1 MKRITI
7 ILLIILSF
15 VYFFNSVIYWR
26 ESSYFRLIF
35 LDVGQGDSVLIVT
48 PHGQTILIDGGPDA
62 SVLKKLGTVLPFW
75 LRKIDL
81 VVLTHAHDDHL
92 AGLIDVLNRYQIKQI
107 LIGHYNNE
115 TPLTKA
121 WQDRLINSKSEII
134 KAKEGMIFNFSNN
147 CSLEILSAAEVA
159 TDEND
164 LSIVSLFSCLDKNIF
179 LGGDASAKIEN
190 KINISRVDITKVSH
204 HGSITSNSQAFLDR
218 IKPGLAVIS
227 VGTNNKFNHPSPVI
241 LDRLLTGGVNIFRTD
256 QMGSIYFLAN
266 NKSII
271 WKK

>member
-1 MKRITI
+1 MKRTITT
-7 ILLIILSF
+7 LLIILSF
-15 VYFFNSVIYWR
+15 FYFLASIISWR
-26 ESSYFRLIF
+26 ESPYFRLIF

-92 AGLIDVLNRYQIKQI
+92 AGLIDVLNRYQIKQV
-107 LIGHYNNE
+107 LVGNYNNE
-115 TPLTKA
+115 TSLIKV
-121 WQDRLINSKSEII
+121 WQDRLISSRSEII
-134 KAKEGMIFNFSNN
+134 KAKEGMIFNFSDN
-147 CSLEILSAAEVA
+147 CSLKILAAAEKA

-179 LGGDASAKIEN
+179 LGGDASSKIEGQ
-190 KINISRVDITKVSH
+190 INISKVDIAKISH
-204 HGSITSNSQAFLDR
+204 HGSITSNSQTFLDK
-218 IKPGLAVIS
+218 IKPSLAVIS
-227 VGTNNKFNHPSPVI
+227 VGINNKFNHPSPII
-241 LDRLLTGGVNIFRTD
+241 LNRLLTGGVNIFRTD
-256 QMGSIYFLAN
+256 QMGTVYFLAN

-271 WKK
+271 WTK